1 MSLAMAVGSG
11 DYVAT
16 VVDMEGY
23 HPVLR
28 VMRSRA
34 VRCVAYH
41 PALPYLALG
50 DGGNSVSIID
60 LLGEEL
66 VTEVSLE
73 ARVNTLAFSPLG
85 DFLVV
90 GTDDCSFTMHETQV
104 RHAQEI
110 ALWPAI
116 FAHASCDG
124 RVTKLFKKSRRKD
137 LLRPL
142 HSAEFPASILL

>member
-104 RHAQEI
+104 RPAQEFV
-110 ALWPAI
+110 L
-116 FAHASCDG
+116 
-124 RVTKLFKKSRRKD
+124 
-137 LLRPL
+137 
-142 HSAEFPASILL
+142 